1 MPIAQDRWLIREA
14 TLKPIDANPL
24 AMPTALLRALLGAY
38 PIYPAR
44 EYAIYDQTMGDA
56 IKSSPVYPSNPVEF
70 FRNQMPFLSPIV
82 ISRIDS
88 NESQPVSREKTAS
101 AIPNFIDT

>member
-1 MPIAQDRWLIREA
+1 MDRWLIHA
-14 TLKPIDANPL
+14 AIPALIDANPL
-24 AMPTALLRALLGAY
+24 AMTIKQPRALQDAY
-38 PIYPAR
+38 PIDLVH

-56 IKSSPVYPSNPVEF
+56 RESSPVYPSNQVEF

-88 NESQPVSREKTAS
+88 NESQPVKREKTAS
-101 AIPNFIDT
+101 AIPSLVDT